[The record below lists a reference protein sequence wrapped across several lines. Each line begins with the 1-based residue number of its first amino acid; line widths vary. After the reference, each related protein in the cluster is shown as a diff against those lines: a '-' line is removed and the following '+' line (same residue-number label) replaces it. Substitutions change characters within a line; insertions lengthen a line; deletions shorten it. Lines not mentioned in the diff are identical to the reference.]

1 MPYCPHCGV
10 AHPDDAT
17 FCPSCGSWVASVGG
31 LPSEATTAPARYAG
45 FWARVGAWLLDQL
58 VVGIP
63 YNVLTALFVSYKQP
77 SLTSTKD
84 AAGNVTMHWNG
95 DWGTFGLLI
104 LAGVVITWL
113 YSSLLLSSPRQA
125 TVGKMALGLV
135 VTDESGERI
144 SFARAS
150 GRYFAGTLNSLTL
163 GIGYLMVIWTRRKQ
177 ALHDKIAGTLV
188 VPRPPGG

>member
-1 MPYCPHCGV
+1 VPYCQHCGV
-10 AHPDDAT
+10 GHPDDAT
-17 FCPSCGSWVASVGG
+17 FCPSCGSWVGSVGG
-31 LPSEATTAPARYAG
+31 LPQATAPAAARYAG

-58 VVGIP
+58 VIGIP
-63 YNVLTALFVSYKQP
+63 YNVLTAVFVSYKQP
-77 SLTSTKD
+77 SLTSTTD
-84 AAGNVTMHWNG
+84 ASGKVTMHWNG

-104 LAGVVITWL
+104 LAGVIVAWL
-113 YSSLLLSSPRQA
+113 YTSLLLSSPRQA

-135 VTDESGERI
+135 VTDEAGQRI

-163 GIGYLMVIWTRRKQ
+163 GIGYLMVIWTGRKQ

-188 VPRPPGG
+188 VPKPS

>member
-1 MPYCPHCGV
+1 V

-31 LPSEATTAPARYAG
+31 LPSEAAATAPARYAG
-45 FWARVGAWLLDQL
+45 FWARLGAWLLDQL

>member
-1 MPYCPHCGV
+1 V

-17 FCPSCGSWVASVGG
+17 FCPSCGSWVGSVGG
-31 LPSEATTAPARYAG
+31 LPQATAPAAARYAG
-45 FWARVGAWLLDQL
+45 LWARVGAWLLDQL
-58 VVGIP
+58 VIGIP
-63 YNVLTALFVSYKQP
+63 YNVLTAVFVSYKQP
-77 SLTSTKD
+77 SLTSTTD
-84 AAGNVTMHWNG
+84 ASGKVTMHWNG

-104 LAGVVITWL
+104 LAGVIVAWL
-113 YSSLLLSSPRQA
+113 YTSLLLSSPRQA

-135 VTDESGERI
+135 VTDESGQRI

-163 GIGYLMVIWTRRKQ
+163 GIGYLMVIWTGRKQ

-188 VPRPPGG
+188 VPKPS

>member
-1 MPYCPHCGV
+1 VPYCQHCGV

-17 FCPSCGSWVASVGG
+17 FCPACGSWVGSVGG
-31 LPSEATTAPARYAG
+31 LPQAPAPARYAG

-63 YNVLTALFVSYKQP
+63 YNVLTAVLVSYKQP
-77 SLTSTKD
+77 TLTSTTD
-84 AAGNVTMHWNG
+84 ASGNVTMHWQG

-113 YSSLLLSSPRQA
+113 YTALLLSSPRQA

-135 VTDESGERI
+135 VTDESGGRI

-163 GIGYLMVIWTRRKQ
+163 GIGYLMVIWTSRKQ

-188 VPRPPGG
+188 VPKPG